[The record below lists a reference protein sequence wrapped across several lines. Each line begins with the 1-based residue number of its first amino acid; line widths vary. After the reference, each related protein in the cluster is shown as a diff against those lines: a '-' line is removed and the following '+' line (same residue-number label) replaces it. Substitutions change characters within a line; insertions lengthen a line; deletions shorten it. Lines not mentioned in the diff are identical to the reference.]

1 MCIQIFKII
10 GIMFYLILIE
20 DGNFF
25 SVCRI
30 KVNNVAVDLCW
41 SLFNVSC
48 FGLCLCSHLCE
59 FHALLCCV

>member
-1 MCIQIFKII
+1 
-10 GIMFYLILIE
+10 MFYLILIE